1 MAKSPFLLLFH
12 AFSID
17 FPCSSQRDNK
27 TRLVLF
33 IKVSHSL
40 SHQAL
45 CSPARDV
52 NLKGKCCHLKQNK
65 TKKSNSES
73 RSLSIFQL
81 SETRPC
87 NRSKTQQQ
95 SGLRMRSWTPS
106 ACTCL
111 SPLCTAGAQRKSPTC
126 AVLSRENVGSERVS
140 RCAKPCHPPQLGRIL
155 QKGLSMEHPRVN
167 KGNSN
172 SSAPWGQDTSENQAV
187 SLQSVTSEW
196 QPPLGDRAASPAPLC
211 GSSSDPRIHQD
222 GLRLFPPALA
232 ARLSQ

>member
-1 MAKSPFLLLFH
+1 MRTEIHSINFALAKSPFLLLFH

-73 RSLSIFQL
+73 PALSIFQL
-81 SETRPC
+81 SKLGRTTKAKTKLPPSRGEAAFPQ
-87 NRSKTQQQ
+87 RSQPPTGQ
-95 SGLRMRSWTPS
+95 SGVTASPRKPLSILQGWWWPS
-106 ACTCL
+106 ACWD
-111 SPLCTAGAQRKSPTC
+111 
-126 AVLSRENVGSERVS
+126 V
-140 RCAKPCHPPQLGRIL
+140 
-155 QKGLSMEHPRVN
+155 
-167 KGNSN
+167 
-172 SSAPWGQDTSENQAV
+172 
-187 SLQSVTSEW
+187 
-196 QPPLGDRAASPAPLC
+196 
-211 GSSSDPRIHQD
+211 
-222 GLRLFPPALA
+222 
-232 ARLSQ
+232 

>member
-1 MAKSPFLLLFH
+1 MRTEIHSINFALAKSPFLLLFH

-73 RSLSIFQL
+73 PSLSIFQL
-81 SETRPC
+81 LKLGRATEAKTKRPPSH
-87 NRSKTQQQ
+87 SKVASPQRCPP
-95 SGLRMRSWTPS
+95 SHWGLGVTASPRKPLSILQGWRWPS
-106 ACTCL
+106 ACWD
-111 SPLCTAGAQRKSPTC
+111 
-126 AVLSRENVGSERVS
+126 V
-140 RCAKPCHPPQLGRIL
+140 
-155 QKGLSMEHPRVN
+155 
-167 KGNSN
+167 
-172 SSAPWGQDTSENQAV
+172 
-187 SLQSVTSEW
+187 
-196 QPPLGDRAASPAPLC
+196 
-211 GSSSDPRIHQD
+211 
-222 GLRLFPPALA
+222 
-232 ARLSQ
+232 

>member
-1 MAKSPFLLLFH
+1 MRTEIHSINLALAKSPFLLLFH

-73 RSLSIFQL
+73 PALSIFQL
-81 SETRPC
+81 AKLGHATQAETKRPPS
-87 NRSKTQQQ
+87 RSKAASPQRCPPFRWGPGVIT
-95 SGLRMRSWTPS
+95 SPGKLISVLHGWWWPS
-106 ACTCL
+106 ACWDVEVL
-111 SPLCTAGAQRKSPTC
+111 LAGCCSK
-126 AVLSRENVGSERVS
+126 
-140 RCAKPCHPPQLGRIL
+140 
-155 QKGLSMEHPRVN
+155 
-167 KGNSN
+167 
-172 SSAPWGQDTSENQAV
+172 
-187 SLQSVTSEW
+187 
-196 QPPLGDRAASPAPLC
+196 
-211 GSSSDPRIHQD
+211 
-222 GLRLFPPALA
+222 PALSTW
-232 ARLSQ
+232 L